1 MTIQDIVKNKF
12 MSVVNNE
19 HDAESIANALLDPI
33 TDIMLNDCEDGD
45 DEERVTI
52 ALTQVLLNR
61 LVD

>member
-1 MTIQDIVKNKF
+1 MTIQDIVKKKF

-33 TDIMLNDCEDGD
+33 TDIMLNDGEDGD

-52 ALTQVLLNR
+52 ALTQVLLNK

>member
-1 MTIQDIVKNKF
+1 MTIQDIVKKKF

-33 TDIMLNDCEDGD
+33 TDIMLNDDGECNA
-45 DEERVTI
+45 EERVTI
-52 ALTQVLLNR
+52 ALTQVLLNK

>member
-1 MTIQDIVKNKF
+1 MTIQDIVKKKF
-12 MSVVNNE
+12 MPVVNNE